1 MDNKWK
7 TVSHD
12 PGLTLYRV
20 FSLAH
25 QLLLKTYTSV
35 FHIAWRKLSIIIN
48 AGPFTHEAARIR
60 FPEEIQTILQLI
72 NACVRATV
80 HGRRWQRYGKKES
93 APGAEERRKAVT
105 GITNKY
111 LEAFL
116 VAFSLMEFLAVDT
129 CTLSFL
135 TSSSWTSSWAS
146 ARGERENLEDS
157 RWRKDD
163 QWLLTLA
170 GHWDHPGNF
179 EK

>member
-1 MDNKWK
+1 MEDSESWSRPHPVQSVQPCTSAASQNVHVGFSYCLKKAEHHYKCGSLYPWGGQDKVPHRNPNNTSANKCLREGHSPWK
-7 TVSHD
+7 EVTEI
-12 PGLTLYRV
+12 REE
-20 FSLAH
+20 
-25 QLLLKTYTSV
+25 
-35 FHIAWRKLSIIIN
+35 RKCS
-48 AGPFTHEAARIR
+48 GSRGE
-60 FPEEIQTILQLI
+60 
-72 NACVRATV
+72 
-80 HGRRWQRYGKKES
+80 KES
-93 APGAEERRKAVT
+93 SDR
-105 GITNKY
+105 NHKY